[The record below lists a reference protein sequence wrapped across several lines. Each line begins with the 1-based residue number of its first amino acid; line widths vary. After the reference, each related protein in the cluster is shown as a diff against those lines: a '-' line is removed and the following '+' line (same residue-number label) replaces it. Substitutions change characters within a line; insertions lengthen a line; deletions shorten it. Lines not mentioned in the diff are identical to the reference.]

1 MKNRVSAWII
11 LTIITVAAALGLAL
25 TNQITMEPISQQ
37 AIVAEEKARKL
48 VMPGVETFEKL
59 ELDDGS
65 VLFVAKAGDEV
76 IGYIGKAVAKG
87 YGGEIEVITGVS
99 ADGIITGINVG
110 GANFSETPGLGAKAK
125 DTAFAAQFAGKKS
138 PVQRGNPENDNAIDG
153 ITAATIT
160 TNAVL
165 GCVNSVARQVKAYL
179 NPDADKPAQIAEGTS
194 YAGEAVGFAGV
205 NNPVYVEVTVN
216 DSGVITALKIGDE
229 RFAESDN
236 YGAAALD
243 PEFASQ
249 FVGKSMPIAMEDID
263 AIAGSTFTTQAVL
276 NAINSAY
283 ENKNVIAIAADQPEG
298 TTYAGEAVGFA
309 GTNNP
314 VYVEVTVKDDGVIT
328 ALKIGDERFA
338 ESDNYGVAALDPEFA
353 RQFVGKS
360 MPIAMEDIDAIAGS
374 TFTTQAVLDAMNSAY
389 ANKNIVKEGAPIPA
403 PTTAAVGEAT
413 AQPEPVIV
421 PENALYGSSKGYVGP
436 VAVTA
441 AFDEDGRISFVLIG
455 DEQFAETDGFGTR
468 ALDPAFGKQFIGKL
482 PPLAIADKNHPADEC
497 HIDGLT
503 GATVTTKAVLETLN
517 SLHAQAFPQEV
528 PEQPIIDRAPST
540 VIGDEIV
547 VTKQGFMGPVTVRVS
562 FTSDGKIA
570 KVVIDSQGFMET
582 PGYGARALEEAYLS
596 QFVDKQ
602 PPLSLYPEEGSELVE
617 NIRHIDTATSATS
630 TAQAIVD
637 AINEAFES
645 RR

>member
-48 VMPGVETFEKL
+48 VMPGAETFEKL

-76 IGYIGKAVAKG
+76 IGYIGKAAAKG

-125 DTAFAAQFAGKKS
+125 DTAFTAQFAGKES
-138 PVQRGNPENDNAIDG
+138 PVQRGNPENDNAVDG

-216 DSGVITALKIGDE
+216 NSGVITALKIGDE

-276 NAINSAY
+276 
-283 ENKNVIAIAADQPEG
+283 
-298 TTYAGEAVGFA
+298 
-309 GTNNP
+309 
-314 VYVEVTVKDDGVIT
+314 
-328 ALKIGDERFA
+328 
-338 ESDNYGVAALDPEFA
+338 
-353 RQFVGKS
+353 
-360 MPIAMEDIDAIAGS
+360 
-374 TFTTQAVLDAMNSAY
+374 DAMNSAY

-403 PTTAAVGEAT
+403 PTTAAVEEAT
-413 AQPEPVIV
+413 AQPEPVVV
-421 PENALYGSSKGYVGP
+421 PENALYGSSRGYVGP

-441 AFDEDGRISFVLIG
+441 AFDEDGRISFILIG

-482 PPLAIADKNHPADEC
+482 PPLAIADENHPADEC

-528 PEQPIIDRAPST
+528 PEQPAVDETPST
-540 VIGDEIV
+540 VSGDEIV

-582 PGYGARALEEAYLS
+582 PGYGALALEEAYLS

-617 NIRHIDTATSATS
+617 NIGHIDTATSATS

>member
-65 VLFVAKAGDEV
+65 ALFVAKAGDEV
-76 IGYIGKAVAKG
+76 IGYIGKAAAKG
-87 YGGEIEVITGVS
+87 YSGEIEVITGIS

-138 PVQRGNPENDNAIDG
+138 PVQRGNPKNDNAVDG

-179 NPDADKPAQIAEGTS
+179 NPDADKPAQIAEGTT

-205 NNPVYVEVTVN
+205 
-216 DSGVITALKIGDE
+216 
-229 RFAESDN
+229 
-236 YGAAALD
+236 
-243 PEFASQ
+243 
-249 FVGKSMPIAMEDID
+249 
-263 AIAGSTFTTQAVL
+263 
-276 NAINSAY
+276 
-283 ENKNVIAIAADQPEG
+283 
-298 TTYAGEAVGFA
+298 
-309 GTNNP
+309 NNP

-389 ANKNIVKEGAPIPA
+389 ANKNIVKESAPIPA
-403 PTTAAVGEAT
+403 PTTAAVEEAT
-413 AQPEPVIV
+413 AQPEPVVV
-421 PENALYGSSKGYVGP
+421 PENALYGSSRGYVGP

-441 AFDEDGRISFVLIG
+441 AFDEDGRISFILIG

-482 PPLAIADKNHPADEC
+482 PPLAIADENHPADEC

-528 PEQPIIDRAPST
+528 PEQPAVDETPST
-540 VIGDEIV
+540 VSGDEIV

-582 PGYGARALEEAYLS
+582 PGYGALALEEAYLS

>member
-76 IGYIGKAVAKG
+76 IGYIGKAAAKG

-110 GANFSETPGLGAKAK
+110 GANFYETPGLGAKAK

-138 PVQRGNPENDNAIDG
+138 PVQRGNPENDNAVDG

-243 PEFASQ
+243 PEFA
-249 FVGKSMPIAMEDID
+249 
-263 AIAGSTFTTQAVL
+263 
-276 NAINSAY
+276 
-283 ENKNVIAIAADQPEG
+283 
-298 TTYAGEAVGFA
+298 
-309 GTNNP
+309 
-314 VYVEVTVKDDGVIT
+314 
-328 ALKIGDERFA
+328 
-338 ESDNYGVAALDPEFA
+338 

-403 PTTAAVGEAT
+403 PTTAAVEEAT

-441 AFDEDGRISFVLIG
+441 AFDEDGRISFILIG

-482 PPLAIADKNHPADEC
+482 PPLAIADENHPADEC

-528 PEQPIIDRAPST
+528 PEQPAVDETPST
-540 VIGDEIV
+540 VSGDEIV

-617 NIRHIDTATSATS
+617 NIGHIDTATSATS

>member
-48 VMPGVETFEKL
+48 VMPGAETFEKL

-76 IGYIGKAVAKG
+76 IGYIGKAAAKG
-87 YGGEIEVITGVS
+87 YGGEIEVITGIS

-138 PVQRGNPENDNAIDG
+138 PVQRGNPKNDNAVDG

-205 NNPVYVEVTVN
+205 NNPVYVEVNVN
-216 DSGVITALKIGDE
+216 DS
-229 RFAESDN
+229 
-236 YGAAALD
+236 
-243 PEFASQ
+243 
-249 FVGKSMPIAMEDID
+249 
-263 AIAGSTFTTQAVL
+263 
-276 NAINSAY
+276 
-283 ENKNVIAIAADQPEG
+283 
-298 TTYAGEAVGFA
+298 
-309 GTNNP
+309 
-314 VYVEVTVKDDGVIT
+314 GVIT

-389 ANKNIVKEGAPIPA
+389 ANKNIVKESAPIPA
-403 PTTAAVGEAT
+403 PTTAAVEEAT
-413 AQPEPVIV
+413 AQPEPVVV
-421 PENALYGSSKGYVGP
+421 PENALYGSSRGYVGP

-441 AFDEDGRISFVLIG
+441 AFDEDGRISFILIG

-482 PPLAIADKNHPADEC
+482 PPLAIADENHPADEC

-528 PEQPIIDRAPST
+528 PEQPAVDETPST
-540 VIGDEIV
+540 VSGDEIV

-582 PGYGARALEEAYLS
+582 PGYGALALEEAYLS

>member
-1 MKNRVSAWII
+1 
-11 LTIITVAAALGLAL
+11 
-25 TNQITMEPISQQ
+25 
-37 AIVAEEKARKL
+37 
-48 VMPGVETFEKL
+48 
-59 ELDDGS
+59 LDDGS
-65 VLFVAKAGDEV
+65 ALFVAKAGDEV
-76 IGYIGKAVAKG
+76 IGYIGKAAAKG
-87 YGGEIEVITGVS
+87 YSGEIEVITGIS

-138 PVQRGNPENDNAIDG
+138 PVQRGNPKNDNAVDG

-205 NNPVYVEVTVN
+205 NNPVYVEVNVN
-216 DSGVITALKIGDE
+216 DS
-229 RFAESDN
+229 
-236 YGAAALD
+236 
-243 PEFASQ
+243 
-249 FVGKSMPIAMEDID
+249 
-263 AIAGSTFTTQAVL
+263 
-276 NAINSAY
+276 
-283 ENKNVIAIAADQPEG
+283 
-298 TTYAGEAVGFA
+298 
-309 GTNNP
+309 
-314 VYVEVTVKDDGVIT
+314 GVIT

-389 ANKNIVKEGAPIPA
+389 ANKNIVKESAPIPA
-403 PTTAAVGEAT
+403 PTTAAVEEAT
-413 AQPEPVIV
+413 AQPEPVVV
-421 PENALYGSSKGYVGP
+421 PENALYGSSRGYVGP

-441 AFDEDGRISFVLIG
+441 AFDEDGRISFILIG

-482 PPLAIADKNHPADEC
+482 PPLAIADENHPADEC

-528 PEQPIIDRAPST
+528 PEQPAVDETPST
-540 VIGDEIV
+540 VSGDEIV

-582 PGYGARALEEAYLS
+582 PGYGALALEEAYLS